1 VGIIT
6 SVKSFIVNTPGREET
21 IWLAIG
27 YSIQSL
33 AVINGKNI
41 KGVIYEWHNKLE
53 CFSMENILDNSL
65 RL

>member
-6 SVKSFIVNTPGREET
+6 SVKSFIVNTVGREET
-21 IWLAIG
+21 MWLAIG

-41 KGVIYEWHNKLE
+41 KGVIYELAY
-53 CFSMENILDNSL
+53 
-65 RL
+65 